1 MSIEADNAD
10 NENTIINQNDEIIK
24 LLRAILLGIESIT
37 DQENIINNVEE

>member
-1 MSIEADNAD
+1 MSIQAENID